1 MKSFTLFLL
10 LFCAHIM
17 QSQAQQPRLFIDT
30 TISPVQM
37 ITDLFSSPKVAIN
50 NVKVNGKTYSIGY
63 FEADSTKLDLI
74 GGILFTTGLAS
85 EVAQP
90 SSFQM
95 ERDVAGNPN
104 DADLQ
109 ALVPGGSLNDMTSIE
124 FDLVSQ
130 VDSLCFVYRFGSE
143 EYPEYACTDYNDVF
157 GFFVQGPGYP
167 TPTNI
172 ALIPNSSLPVA
183 INNVHPTNPDEPA
196 CGPENIQY
204 YVADSVYGAYCA
216 YDGMTTTL
224 AAKFIAVAGQNYHIK
239 LAVADVGDGIYDS
252 GVFIEL
258 SSLGQDSIFA
268 PIAELSAPI
277 INGDQVRFD
286 NDSRYA
292 TSWFWDFGDGTTS
305 ALRHPPAHTFALPA
319 SGTVSYTVKL
329 ITKNYCCFDTAVQV
343 ITLGTSITS
352 TVAQKASQLSVS
364 PNPATDVVYLS
375 LQNGLEDAAIIE
387 VFDISGALVRQIPL
401 ARQQQNV
408 EIRELP
414 AGFYTAF
421 LKSRG
426 RMVSRAKIQIR

>member
-17 QSQAQQPRLFIDT
+17 QSQAQQPRLFIDS
-30 TISPVQM
+30 TISPAQM
-37 ITDLFSSPKVAIN
+37 VTDLFSSPKVAIS
-50 NVKVNGKTYSIGY
+50 NVKVNGQTYSIGY

-74 GGILFTTGLAS
+74 GGILLTTGLAS
-85 EVAQP
+85 EVAET

-95 ERDVAGNPN
+95 ERDVTGNST

-109 ALVPGGSLNDMTSIE
+109 GLVPGGSLNDVTAIE

-130 VDSLCFVYRFGSE
+130 VDSLCFIYRFGSE

-172 ALIPNSSLPVA
+172 ALIPNSQIPVA
-183 INNVHPTNPDEPA
+183 INNVHPANPDVSA
-196 CGPENIQY
+196 CVPYNAQY
-204 YVADSVYGAYCA
+204 YVPDNVYGADCVF
-216 YDGMTTTL
+216 DGMTTTL

-277 INGDQVRFD
+277 INGDQVKFD

-292 TSWFWDFGDGTTS
+292 TSWFWDFGDGSTS
-305 ALRHPPAHTFALPA
+305 TLRHPPAHTFALPA

-343 ITLGTSITS
+343 ITLGTSS
-352 TVAQKASQLSVS
+352 TIDEEQVVNQISVS
-364 PNPATDVVYLS
+364 PNPATDVVYVS
-375 LQNGLEDAAIIE
+375 LQNGLEDAASIE

-401 ARQQQNV
+401 AAQLQNV
-408 EIRELP
+408 EIRDLP

-421 LKSRG
+421 LMQNG